1 MGESCLWYE
10 KLNAELLHLAR
21 SNTVLKRNKEPNRE
35 MLLSNAENSSILTLE
50 YWAFPPSNFSLKEG
64 NFHNYFR
71 SNGCSHKECLT
82 HHSAHFCKVMFRAFH
97 EQSG

>member
-1 MGESCLWYE
+1 
-10 KLNAELLHLAR
+10 
-21 SNTVLKRNKEPNRE
+21 
-35 MLLSNAENSSILTLE
+35 
-50 YWAFPPSNFSLKEG
+50 LKEG